1 MDSFDF
7 IWENSY
13 AELLNKILK
22 ESNYIDAISLFEFKG
37 IYHDEIGENVV
48 VTCSIGVV
56 FADEER
62 EEVTLKVLTKKCG

>member
-1 MDSFDF
+1 M
-7 IWENSY
+7 
-13 AELLNKILK
+13 
-22 ESNYIDAISLFEFKG
+22 SNISFEFKG

-62 EEVTLKVLTKKCG
+62 EEVTLKVLTKSADKAMYQAKNSGKNRYSIVRYGEK